1 MANPNAP
8 TSVNSVTQSYD
19 DNGNL
24 KYNGTSRY
32 AWDFRNRLTSA
43 NIGGATTTYAYD
55 HENQRVKMFENGTS
69 TIFANQFYSKQ
80 GATTTK
86 YIFANNQLVAT
97 VEKTPST
104 TTIAYIHTDN
114 LSGTSAATND
124 HGEVIQ
130 DTDYY
135 PFGN

>member
-1 MANPNAP
+1 M
-8 TSVNSVTQSYD
+8 V
-19 DNGNL
+19 
-24 KYNGTSRY
+24 
-32 AWDFRNRLTSA
+32 
-43 NIGGATTTYAYD
+43 
-55 HENQRVKMFENGTS
+55 ENGTT

-135 PFGN
+135 PFGSLRVNTKQTGFTDKRKFSTFLNNTNTSKING